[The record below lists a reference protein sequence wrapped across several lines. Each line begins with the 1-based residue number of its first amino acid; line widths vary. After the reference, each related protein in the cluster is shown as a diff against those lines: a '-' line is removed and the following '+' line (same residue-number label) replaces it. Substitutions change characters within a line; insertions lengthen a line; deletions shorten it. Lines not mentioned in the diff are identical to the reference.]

1 MKLSHKIL
9 IRFIILSVLIFPG
22 FLKAAPLPVYHLMAT
37 ESQIVK
43 FDYPIKRALVA
54 NPDLA
59 SLKVL
64 NSKELLV
71 SGKQAGKTE
80 LIIWYKRAPNQVGRH
95 IVLKVAP
102 DASRREEIEQTVAT
116 LIRQLDPD
124 KKVSFVLKN
133 IWIESGSSVR
143 RELDNVGN
151 QIDNDS
157 TIKAKGNAKDIQ
169 QETQKAGSLNIKPVA
184 GNYMVLLTGEVP
196 NKARKKRIQSVIS
209 ALGLSVVNMIDV
221 TGKSQIKLSVRVAEV
236 VKGNPFKSG
245 VAIRDKKDRFGIF
258 PPGNLGTQALFSL
271 NNNPGAGSMTTN
283 ADGSVTTTSN
293 VTAGIA
299 FPHPDAF
306 QLGFNPEN
314 GSIFGVLSLLEGHN
328 LARVLAKPELIV
340 QSGETAT
347 FLVGGEVAI
356 PVSQNENTITVSYKE
371 YGVRLR
377 FSPIVTESGD
387 IQMTVEPEV
396 SDIDTANGTQS
407 GSIVIPSFRTRKTA
421 TTVTLAPG
429 QSFIIG
435 GLLQDSIRSQISK
448 VPVLGDIPI
457 LGALFR
463 SSSYVHDKS
472 ELAIMVTPTFVS
484 PVEAGKKVTLPGENL
499 KRPSNMDAFFL
510 GKVAEVLPEGQ
521 SALPES
527 NVKIGL
533 ETVE

>member
-1 MKLSHKIL
+1 MNLSHKIFT
-9 IRFIILSVLIFPG
+9 RFIIISVVVFPG
-22 FLKAAPLPVYHLMAT
+22 LLKAAPLSVYHLMAT

-59 SLKVL
+59 NLKVL

-116 LIRQLDPD
+116 LIHQLDPD
-124 KKVSFVLKN
+124 EKVNFVLKN

-157 TIKAKGNAKDIQ
+157 TIKSKGNENQDIQ

-271 NNNPGAGSMTTN
+271 NNSPGDS
-283 ADGSVTTTSN
+283 
-293 VTAGIA
+293 AGIS

-306 QLGFNPEN
+306 QIGFNPEN

-347 FLVGGEVAI
+347 FLVGEKL
-356 PVSQNENTITVSYKE
+356 PS
-371 YGVRLR
+371 RLLKM
-377 FSPIVTESGD
+377 
-387 IQMTVEPEV
+387 Q
-396 SDIDTANGTQS
+396 
-407 GSIVIPSFRTRKTA
+407 IPSRCPIKNMA
-421 TTVTLAPG
+421 
-429 QSFIIG
+429 S
-435 GLLQDSIRSQISK
+435 DSVS
-448 VPVLGDIPI
+448 VPL
-457 LGALFR
+457 
-463 SSSYVHDKS
+463 
-472 ELAIMVTPTFVS
+472 
-484 PVEAGKKVTLPGENL
+484 
-499 KRPSNMDAFFL
+499 
-510 GKVAEVLPEGQ
+510 
-521 SALPES
+521 
-527 NVKIGL
+527 
-533 ETVE
+533 

>member
-1 MKLSHKIL
+1 MNLSHKIFT
-9 IRFIILSVLIFPG
+9 RFIIISVVVFPG
-22 FLKAAPLPVYHLMAT
+22 LLKAAPLSVYHLMAT

-59 SLKVL
+59 NLKVL

-116 LIRQLDPD
+116 LIHQLDPD
-124 KKVSFVLKN
+124 EKVNFVLKN

-271 NNNPGAGSMTTN
+271 NNNPGN
-283 ADGSVTTTSN
+283 Q
-293 VTAGIA
+293 AGIS

-306 QLGFNPEN
+306 QIGFNPEN

-356 PVSQNENTITVSYKE
+356 PVSQNQNTITVSYKE

-396 SDIDTANGTQS
+396 SDIDTANGTQN
-407 GSIVIPSFRTRKTA
+407 GSIIIPSFRSRKTS
-421 TTVTLAPG
+421 TTITLAPG

-435 GLLQDSIRSQISK
+435 GLLQDNIRSQVSK

-463 SSSYVHDKS
+463 SNSYVHDKS

-484 PVEAGKKVTLPGENL
+484 PVDVGKKVTLPGENL
-499 KRPSNMDAFFL
+499 KRPSNMNAFFL
-510 GKVAEVLPEGQ
+510 GQVAEVLPEGQ
-521 SALPES
+521 SALPKS
-527 NVKIGL
+527 DVKIGL
-533 ETVE
+533 ETIE

>member
-1 MKLSHKIL
+1 MNLSHKIFT
-9 IRFIILSVLIFPG
+9 RFIIISVVVFPG
-22 FLKAAPLPVYHLMAT
+22 LLKAAPLSVYHLMAT

-59 SLKVL
+59 NLKVL

-116 LIRQLDPD
+116 LIHQLDPD
-124 KKVSFVLKN
+124 EKVNFVLKN

-157 TIKAKGNAKDIQ
+157 TIKSKGNENQDIQ

-271 NNNPGAGSMTTN
+271 NNSPGDS
-283 ADGSVTTTSN
+283 
-293 VTAGIA
+293 AGIS

-306 QLGFNPEN
+306 QIGFNPEN

-356 PVSQNENTITVSYKE
+356 PVAQNADTITVSYKE

-396 SDIDTANGTQS
+396 SDIDAANGTQTNN
-407 GSIVIPSFRTRKTA
+407 IIIPSFRSRKTS
-421 TTVTLAPG
+421 TTITLAPG

-435 GLLQDSIRSQISK
+435 GLLQDNIRSQISK
-448 VPVLGDIPI
+448 VPVLGDIPV

-463 SSSYVHDKS
+463 SNSYVHDKS

-484 PVEAGKKVTLPGENL
+484 PVEAGKKVSLPGENL

-510 GKVAEVLPEGQ
+510 GKVAEVLPEGE

>member
-1 MKLSHKIL
+1 MKISHKIL
-9 IRFIILSVLIFPG
+9 TRFIIISVVVFPG

-59 SLKVL
+59 NLKVL

-80 LIIWYKRAPNQVGRH
+80 LIIWYKKAPNQVGRH

-102 DASRREEIEQTVAT
+102 DASRREEIEQTVAK
-116 LIRQLDPD
+116 LIQQLDPD
-124 KKVSFVLKN
+124 KKVNFVLKN
-133 IWIESGSSVR
+133 IWIESNSSVR

-157 TIKAKGNAKDIQ
+157 TIKSKGNGNQDIL

-184 GNYMVLLTGEVP
+184 GNYMVLLSGEVP

-271 NNNPGAGSMTTN
+271 NNDPG
-283 ADGSVTTTSN
+283 N
-293 VTAGIA
+293 VAGIS

-328 LARVLAKPELIV
+328 LARILAKPELIV

-356 PVSQNENTITVSYKE
+356 PVAQNENTITVSYKE

-396 SDIDTANGTQS
+396 SDIDSANGTQA
-407 GSIVIPSFRTRKTA
+407 GNIVIPSFRSRKTS
-421 TTVTLAPG
+421 TTITLAPG

-435 GLLQDSIRSQISK
+435 GLLQDNIRSQVSK

-472 ELAIMVTPTFVS
+472 ELAIMVTPTFVL
-484 PVEAGKKVTLPGENL
+484 PVDAGKKVSLPGENL

-521 SALPES
+521 SVLPKS

-533 ETVE
+533 EEIE

>member
-1 MKLSHKIL
+1 MKLSHTIL
-9 IRFIILSVLIFPG
+9 IRFIILSVVMFPG

-59 SLKVL
+59 NLKVL

-80 LIIWYKRAPNQVGRH
+80 LIIWYQRAPNQVGRH

-102 DASRREEIEQTVAT
+102 DASRREEIEQTVST
-116 LIRQLDPD
+116 LIHQLDPD
-124 KKVSFVLKN
+124 KKVNFVLKN
-133 IWIESGSSVR
+133 IWIESNSSVR

-157 TIKAKGNAKDIQ
+157 TIKSKGNAQDIQ

-209 ALGLSVVNMIDV
+209 SLGLSVVNMIDV
-221 TGKSQIKLSVRVAEV
+221 TGESQIKLSVRVAEV

-271 NNNPGAGSMTTN
+271 NNNPGTQ
-283 ADGSVTTTSN
+283 
-293 VTAGIA
+293 AGIS

-306 QLGFNPEN
+306 QIGFNPEN

-356 PVSQNENTITVSYKE
+356 PVAQNADTITVSYKE

-396 SDIDTANGTQS
+396 SDIDSANGTQN
-407 GSIVIPSFRTRKTA
+407 GSIIIPSFRSRKTS
-421 TTVTLAPG
+421 TTITLAPG

-435 GLLQDSIRSQISK
+435 GLLQDNIRSQISK
-448 VPVLGDIPI
+448 VPILGDIPV

-463 SSSYVHDKS
+463 SNSYVHDKS

-521 SALPES
+521 SALPKS
-527 NVKIGL
+527 SVKIGL

>member
-22 FLKAAPLPVYHLMAT
+22 FLKAAPLSVYHLMAT

-102 DASRREEIEQTVAT
+102 DASRREEIEQTVST
-116 LIRQLDPD
+116 LIHQLDPD
-124 KKVSFVLKN
+124 KKVNFVLKN

-221 TGKSQIKLSVRVAEV
+221 TGESQIKLSVRVAEV

-245 VAIRDKKDRFGIF
+245 VAIRDKKDRFGLF

-271 NNNPGAGSMTTN
+271 NNNPGTQ
-283 ADGSVTTTSN
+283 
-293 VTAGIA
+293 AGIA

-356 PVSQNENTITVSYKE
+356 PVSQNQNTITVSYKE

-396 SDIDTANGTQS
+396 SDIDSANGTQT
-407 GSIVIPSFRTRKTA
+407 GTIIVPSFRTRKAA
-421 TTVTLAPG
+421 TTITLAPG

-463 SSSYVHDKS
+463 SNSYVHDKS

-527 NVKIGL
+527 SVKIGL
-533 ETVE
+533 EAVE